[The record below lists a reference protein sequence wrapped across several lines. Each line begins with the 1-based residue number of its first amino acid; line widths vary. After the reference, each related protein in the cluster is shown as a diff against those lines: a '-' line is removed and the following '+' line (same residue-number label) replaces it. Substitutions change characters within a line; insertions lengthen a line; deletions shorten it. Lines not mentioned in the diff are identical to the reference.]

1 MKNSLRVW
9 LAVGVLLLFL
19 AGCAKSATVRLSQSD
34 TPAPTIVPSTPTS
47 DLPPAAAKIHWFG
60 ISAILYH
67 GAKNIYFDPVN
78 LSGNPPPADLILI
91 SHAHADHA
99 DLESLQQIVGPNT
112 VLIISPNVT
121 FFYNDVKDILGI
133 PAKILAEGES
143 TRVGDIAIQAV
154 PAYDSVGG
162 HPRAA
167 GGVGFIVTV
176 DGQKIYF
183 AGGTNFYP
191 EMANYAND
199 LTIYPVYSRS
209 DVEKVIAVIPTK
221 AMILVHISRF
231 AATSYATLFTQLPTQ
246 IHFIPL
252 NEGPYNP

>member
-1 MKNSLRVW
+1 MKKILLAW
-9 LAVGVLLLFL
+9 LTVGGLLLFL
-19 AGCAKSATVRLSQSD
+19 AGCSKAATV
-34 TPAPTIVPSTPTS
+34 APSPTATAASTSIPPTPTS
-47 DLPPAAAKIHWFG
+47 DLPAAAAKIHWFG

-67 GAKNIYFDPVN
+67 GSKNIYFDPVN

-91 SHAHADHA
+91 SHAHSDHA
-99 DLESLQQIVGPNT
+99 DLAGLKQAIGPGT
-112 VLIISPNVT
+112 TLIISPNVAA
-121 FFYNDVKDILGI
+121 FYEQNKDALGI
-133 PAKILAEGES
+133 PARILAEGE
-143 TRVGDIAIQAV
+143 TTQVGDITIQAV
-154 PAYDSVGG
+154 PAYDSGGG
-162 HPRAA
+162 HPRTA

-191 EMANYAND
+191 EMANYTSD
-199 LTIYPVYSRS
+199 VTIYPVYSRA

-221 AMILVHISRF
+221 AMILVHISGY
-231 AATSYATLFTQLPTQ
+231 AATSYAALFAQLPTK